1 MIQSHKGENIMT
13 DEFVQFAQK
22 AIIIKDNKLLMIKK
36 SSKDSNQPNKWE
48 IPGGRKQIGESLDE
62 HIIREVREEV
72 GINIIPKDLFDIWQF
87 SIKIEGKET
96 TVIAVSRFC
105 EIIDDNINITEDV
118 IDKCEW
124 VEINENLLDYNL
136 IPGIR
141 KTIEKLV
148 KIRKN
153 N

>member
-1 MIQSHKGENIMT
+1 
-13 DEFVQFAQK
+13 
-22 AIIIKDNKLLMIKK
+22 MIKK
-36 SSKDSNQPNKWE
+36 SSKDPNQPNRWE
-48 IPGGRKQIGESLDE
+48 IPGGRKQTGENINE
-62 HIIREVREEV
+62 HIIREVKEEV

-87 SIKIEGKET
+87 SINIKDKET
-96 TVIAVSRFC
+96 TIIAVSRFC

-124 VEINENLLDYNL
+124 VEINDNLLSYNL

-148 KIRKN
+148 ALKKHN
-153 N
+153 